1 MSVVLL
7 CRFAEILRCDF
18 LTRMRQTTVFVLV
31 FIQMLRLQVITKQ
44 TRNIKLINKKKYRG
58 TLGFVVC
65 LFVFLFFFKMVLLL
79 YFKNWDYRAMENE
92 TFYCDGL
99 NVDWS
104 TLKHQKLS
112 CLHIC
117 WSIRYHRRSRIVSGS
132 YYPIRIARHWKTVVA
147 AN

>member
-18 LTRMRQTTVFVLV
+18 LTRMKQTTVFVLV

-44 TRNIKLINKKKYRG
+44 TRNIKLINKRNTAERWG
-58 TLGFVVC
+58 LLFVC

-79 YFKNWDYRAMENE
+79 YFRNWVYRAMENE

-99 NVDWS
+99 NVD
-104 TLKHQKLS
+104 
-112 CLHIC
+112 
-117 WSIRYHRRSRIVSGS
+117 
-132 YYPIRIARHWKTVVA
+132 
-147 AN
+147 

>member
-65 LFVFLFFFKMVLLL
+65 LFVFLGFFQNGSFTLL
-79 YFKNWDYRAMENE
+79 
-92 TFYCDGL
+92 
-99 NVDWS
+99 
-104 TLKHQKLS
+104 QKLGLS
-112 CLHIC
+112 SNGKRNILLR
-117 WSIRYHRRSRIVSGS
+117 W
-132 YYPIRIARHWKTVVA
+132 P
-147 AN
+147 